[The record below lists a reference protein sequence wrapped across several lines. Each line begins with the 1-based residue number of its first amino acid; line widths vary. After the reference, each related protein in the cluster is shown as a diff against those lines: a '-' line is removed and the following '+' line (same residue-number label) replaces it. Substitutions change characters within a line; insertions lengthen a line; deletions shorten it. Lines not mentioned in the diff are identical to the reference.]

1 MSTIMDIL
9 KALSSFRALSQE
21 TRLKALKLLVE
32 YGNRGVP
39 AGILSTR
46 LGIPHN
52 TLSFHLNHLSD
63 AGLVSSNKQGRQ
75 IIYFVNFKAINNL
88 MGFLGENCCAAEYG
102 TCDEADKLNK
112 GIKC

>member
-1 MSTIMDIL
+1 MSIDMDIL

-32 YGNRGVP
+32 YGKGGVA
-39 AGILSTR
+39 AGVLSDR

-52 TLSFHLNHLSD
+52 TLSFHLSHLSD
-63 AGLVSSNKQGRQ
+63 AGLVSSRKQGRQ

-88 MGFLGENCCAAEYG
+88 MGFLAENCCAAEGG
-102 TCDEADKLNK
+102 TCSDVDKLNK